1 MKLFQRK
8 KDPECA
14 PDQEPESVPKKSAF
28 DKYIQKYKVF
38 CYHFGRYIDREP
50 RDEIARMLY
59 RADIE
64 MTPGMFVSLAGVT
77 AVIASILVFGISIF
91 LFYRST
97 SPLLYIFGLSFLT
110 LIVTAGS
117 FPFVL
122 YNKISNKNTNIEQ
135 ELPFALGYMSILA
148 SAGSTPLEVI
158 RRISIEDYGGI
169 SLEFRKVI
177 YRVDLLGEDGIS
189 AMNYLIHNTSSEMF
203 RTICIDITNTM
214 QSGGGLK
221 AYLESKSNDL
231 MKMRKLTQKQFVDS
245 LAVYGEGYLS
255 GVVLSVVL
263 VILGIVVASAL
274 GIDLFLEPKVLFT
287 VFVYGVLPFVNILFL
302 VLLWM
307 KYSGSVV

>member
-1 MKLFQRK
+1 MKLFRRK
-8 KDPECA
+8 K
-14 PDQEPESVPKKSAF
+14 EPEYILDQGYEHEIKKNAL
-28 DKYIQKYKVF
+28 DKYVQKYKVF
-38 CYHFGRYIDREP
+38 CYHFGRYVDREP
-50 RDEIARMLY
+50 RDEIAKMLY

-77 AVIASILVFGISIF
+77 AVLASLLVFGSSIF
-91 LFYRST
+91 LFYNST

-110 LIVTAGS
+110 LVVTAGS

-221 AYLESKSNDL
+221 AYLESKSTDL

-274 GIDLFLEPKVLFT
+274 GIELFLEPKVLFT